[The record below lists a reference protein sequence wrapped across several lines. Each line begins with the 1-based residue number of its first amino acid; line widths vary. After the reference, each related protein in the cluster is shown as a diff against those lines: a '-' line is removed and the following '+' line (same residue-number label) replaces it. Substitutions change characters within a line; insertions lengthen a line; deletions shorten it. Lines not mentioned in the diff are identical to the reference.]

1 MEPPSSRDAPAVAG
15 KASEFGDR
23 AAAGSDAGSAAE
35 ANRKRLSATHPS
47 VTSKNMPLV
56 SRDKGSGF
64 DTTTIAAAAVGLVLL
79 VGGVLVMR
87 RRRAAAASGEEGDG
101 TGPPATS
108 DNPFSG
114 LASQDGSQPTLPISE
129 DDGDST
135 EVDFGTIDDDDKPV
149 EPVHTR
155 GRPKAEAASD
165 TVSQG
170 MGNAAAGEVGE
181 QAASEEVMTMLREF
195 EQRLE
200 SVETRLDEAVDT
212 KERLERQVAAQTE
225 ELRVQRAAIARTQ
238 RAVRN
243 LSRPEENGPTEP
255 ALREP

>member
-1 MEPPSSRDAPAVAG
+1 V
-15 KASEFGDR
+15 
-23 AAAGSDAGSAAE
+23 
-35 ANRKRLSATHPS
+35 
-47 VTSKNMPLV
+47 VPLK
-56 SRDKGSGF
+56 KGPGV
-64 DTTTIAAAAVGLVLL
+64 DTTAIAAAAVGLVLL
-79 VGGVLVMR
+79 AGGFLVMR
-87 RRRAAAASGEEGDG
+87 RRRSAAASGEDSDAGLPIDGDG
-101 TGPPATS
+101 VLVGS

-114 LASQDGSQPTLPISE
+114 LASQDGSQPTLPVSDAESE
-129 DDGDST
+129 NLSS

-155 GRPKAEAASD
+155 DQVKSDAALGAGGA
-165 TVSQG
+165 VSQG
-170 MGNAAAGEVGE
+170 TGNAAAGNAGE
-181 QAASEEVMTMLREF
+181 QEVSEEVMRMIREI

-200 SVETRLDEAVDT
+200 SVETRLDEAVDA

-243 LSRPEENGPTEP
+243 LSRPEEDGPSEP